1 MPMKGDESVCGKVT
15 VLLIVEAT
23 NMLFAGTCP
32 TRGKKKWMA
41 KGWQR
46 EKAFEAT
53 FTMWRLY
60 LKAAV
65 CEPAIQPVL

>member
-32 TRGKKKWMA
+32 ARGKKKWMA

-53 FTMWRLY
+53 FTM
-60 LKAAV
+60 
-65 CEPAIQPVL
+65 